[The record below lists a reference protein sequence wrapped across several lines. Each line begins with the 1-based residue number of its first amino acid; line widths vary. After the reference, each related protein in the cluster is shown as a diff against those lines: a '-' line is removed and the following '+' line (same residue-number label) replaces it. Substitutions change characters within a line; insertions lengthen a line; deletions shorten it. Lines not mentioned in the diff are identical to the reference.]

1 MMCKQLVCNRSK
13 VAPYGIMVEVFYSCQ
28 TRIDGW
34 VLSSNSELFDRSLE
48 AHDSFPV
55 VQSREEGVLRRV
67 ANIIA
72 WHQ

>member
-48 AHDSFPV
+48 AHDSLSFNRERKGYFV
-55 VQSREEGVLRRV
+55 VWL
-67 ANIIA
+67 I
-72 WHQ
+72 